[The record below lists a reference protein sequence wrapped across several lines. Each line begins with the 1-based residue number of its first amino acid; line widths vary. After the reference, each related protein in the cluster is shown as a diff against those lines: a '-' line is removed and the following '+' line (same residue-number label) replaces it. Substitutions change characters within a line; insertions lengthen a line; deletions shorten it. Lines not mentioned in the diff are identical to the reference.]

1 MFIKLI
7 RNALVT
13 MCLVF
18 PAVSYGWNLKDWGGA
33 YKSKNWPRAIQIAAE
48 GARAGNAEA
57 QFFLGIMYQAG
68 WGTTADNKKAAYWYE
83 QSAKG
88 GDQAGQLY
96 LAKLYYNGQ
105 GVMKNYKSAYAWFSK
120 SAAQGNPKAQYYMGQ
135 MYLRGEAVNKDLA
148 EAYFWY
154 LLASTA
160 GFPDAATKLTLVE
173 QDIST
178 SQVNAAQNRAK
189 NWRPSR

>member
-1 MFIKLI
+1 
-7 RNALVT
+7 

-18 PAVSYGWNLKDWGGA
+18 PAVSYSWDIKGFGVA
-33 YKSKNWPRAIQIAAE
+33 YNSNNWPRAIQIATE

-57 QFFLGIMYQAG
+57 QFFLGIMYQG
-68 WGTTADNKKAAYWYE
+68 GLGTKADNKKSAYWYE
-83 QSAKG
+83 QSAQG
-88 GDQAGQLY
+88 GDQSGQLY

-105 GVMKNYKSAYAWFSK
+105 GVMKNYKSAYSWFSK
-120 SAAQGNPKAQYYMGQ
+120 SAEQGNPEAQYYMGQ
-135 MYLRGEAVNKDLA
+135 MYLRGEAVNKDLT

-160 GFPDAATKLTLVE
+160 GFPDASTKLTLVE
-173 QDIST
+173 LDIST

-189 NWRPSR
+189 NWRSSR